1 MRRENPCSVT
11 RWLLLALS
19 VSALAEA
26 QLPSPAPE
34 VAAQVV
40 NEDRYPAH
48 NVTFPNGVRGVPG
61 AVYWEP
67 DHLLSFWLLTFK
79 TDLRIETSSGGRR
92 APLFDQKRAFR
103 PALQICKNGMHPRE
117 TTCTK
122 FSQWFLLQAQYQA
135 FLLHSPLLAP
145 VALARQR

>member
-1 MRRENPCSVT
+1 LPDFNEERKSMLRNALIVI
-11 RWLLLALS
+11 ALS

-67 DHLLSFWLLTFK
+67 DHLLSF
-79 TDLRIETSSGGRR
+79 
-92 APLFDQKRAFR
+92 
-103 PALQICKNGMHPRE
+103 
-117 TTCTK
+117 
-122 FSQWFLLQAQYQA
+122 
-135 FLLHSPLLAP
+135 
-145 VALARQR
+145 